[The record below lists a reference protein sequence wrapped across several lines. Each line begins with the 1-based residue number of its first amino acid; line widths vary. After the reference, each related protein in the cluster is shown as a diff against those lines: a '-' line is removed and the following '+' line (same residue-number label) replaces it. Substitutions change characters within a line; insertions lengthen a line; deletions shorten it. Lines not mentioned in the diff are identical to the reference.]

1 MERGFDGFFPDAAL
15 PGWTDEGWATAT
27 AYGSDGFPSMEDIG
41 PDDRGASF
49 LCGGGTTDHTV
60 IWQDIDLSGLS
71 EPVDG
76 GSVGYQLAGWLGGYS
91 DQGDRAEVVLQL
103 FDSAGVALATET
115 LPAVTSSERDDETGL
130 RLRTR
135 FGMIP
140 PFTRSARVTVNM
152 YRSSGYNDGY
162 ADNLV
167 FLMTEGK

>member
-1 MERGFDGFFPDAAL
+1 MRAL
-15 PGWTDEGWATAT
+15 KADIVEECGIQCCSGVIGEWVVCGVDSRVCLG
-27 AYGSDGFPSMEDIG
+27 AYSKGSSSSLMLNGILRTLM
-41 PDDRGASF
+41 
-49 LCGGGTTDHTV
+49 
-60 IWQDIDLSGLS
+60 
-71 EPVDG
+71 
-76 GSVGYQLAGWLGGYS
+76 GYQLAGWLGGYS